1 MSEPVIKQAFEI
13 ALLAISADIP
23 TVCQGRNPPP
33 GFDATLAHQK
43 SFLLPAENETLGLSE
58 KTTRHKGIFQVNLC
72 YPSGTKGTT
81 EADAR
86 AMALQE
92 SFYAG
97 RVLVADGVNVRVR
110 GKPNIAAPVAMSPYT
125 VPVSI
130 RYEAII

>member
-1 MSEPVIKQAFEI
+1 MSEPTIRKAFES
-13 ALLAISADIP
+13 ALAAISADLP
-23 TVCQGRNPPP
+23 TIYQGRDLPV
-33 GFDATLAHQK
+33 GFDATRAHQK
-43 SFLLPAENETLGLSE
+43 CWLLPAENETLGLLE

-72 YPSGTKGTT
+72 YPSGTQGTT
-81 EADAR
+81 EADLR
-86 AMALQE
+86 AAALQS

-97 RVLVADGVNVRVR
+97 RELVTDGVKVRVR

>member
-1 MSEPVIKQAFEI
+1 MSEAIIRKAFEQ
-13 ALLAISADIP
+13 ALGSISVGLP
-23 TVCQGRNPPP
+23 TVYQGRDAPA
-33 GFDATLAHQK
+33 GFDSTAAHQK
-43 SFLLPAENETLGLSE
+43 CWLLPAENESLGLRE

-81 EADAR
+81 EADER
-86 AMALQE
+86 AIALQS

-97 RVLVADGVNVRVR
+97 RELVADGVKVRVR
-110 GKPNIAAPVAMSPYT
+110 GKPNIAAPVAVSPYT